1 MWMLNRI
8 LNSIAGNY
16 NQKEIN
22 RLNIITRDINYICD
36 TYDSLSDDELK
47 QNTQKFKERLQ
58 NWETLDG
65 ILPEAFA
72 TVKQACKRMSG
83 QTYELRW
90 EKMVWN
96 MVPYDVQLIWWI
108 VLHQGKIAEMKTGE
122 WKTLAATLPVYLNA
136 LEEKWVH
143 VVTVNDYLA
152 SRDAEWMWKLYEWLG
167 LSVGCVT
174 KETNMQNRRS
184 EYAKDITYIE
194 NSELGFDYLRDNL
207 VKSLKDR
214 SLTWRPLNYAIVD
227 EIDSILID
235 EARTPLIISQPK
247 EEATEKYQYYAKI
260 IQSLKPCS
268 TKKRVS
274 KWLLSELLSEDKKP
288 KNVEE
293 DGDYYIDEKT
303 KTASLSGEWIKKLE
317 WILNVE
323 NIYKDLWYEEIHH
336 IENALRAAAVYQKDK
351 DYIISGKEI
360 LIVDEH
366 TGRAMQG
373 RRFSEGLHQA
383 IEAKELV
390 EIKRE
395 SQTIAT
401 ITYQNFFKQYSKL
414 AGMTGTATTEW
425 EEFSSIYDLDVLSI
439 PTNKPIIRIDKT
451 DKVFY
456 NQKAKRNSVK
466 NEIKLRN
473 EIGQPLLIGTAN
485 IVTSEHLSK
494 ILEKESIP
502 HYVLNA
508 KFFEKEAH
516 IVSNAWKYKSVVVA
530 TNMAGRWTDIKLE
543 DWLNEKLS
551 KNYAKWI
558 EKNIKN
564 YNIKLIIY
572 SENEF
577 DYTIDAIKEKFGFTE
592 DDIIQAEKWWVVKE
606 KNKLKIMFNKNKKN
620 PEDIFVNIEIWSID
634 SKVLP
639 EFSLEVSYGLF
650 VLGTE
655 KHESRRIDNQ
665 LRGRSWR
672 QWDAGRSVF
681 YVALDDEI
689 MRKMWWERIQSMAS
703 IFLSKEDLET
713 LELTQ
718 KQFTSSI
725 ERSQKQIEAWHFGT
739 RKQLF
744 DYDSVVN
751 TQRQKIYK
759 QRDEIL
765 MSEQEEKLKDDY
777 VKQTKEK
784 ILQNIKLLIN
794 IKIKEAHSLKQP
806 ISDLLDTINKEF
818 NVDLESIKSQISK
831 DSNIIDFADQIVDI
845 IENKTKS
852 NFELISK
859 DKLYMI
865 FKDVYLHYIDNLWI
879 EHIDEMQYLRDKVGF
894 MWYAQQDPLIIYK
907 QESFEK
913 FKNLVLRIKSET
925 TNYILNI
932 DYKGIQ
938 EQENIEKIIV
948 EKQKTDP
955 NFLKK
960 LKTASTNIKDVVK
973 IIQEEQSMK
982 DKKVMFQD
990 EDGVEVLEIGEPQ
1003 KINQSTINSK
1013 IRPNDKVN
1021 VKYKNGKVEYDI
1033 KYKKVKDLIAKGECS
1048 II

>member
-1 MWMLNRI
+1 MLNRI
-8 LNSIAGNY
+8 LKSIAGNY

-22 RLNIITRDINYICD
+22 RLGIIVRDINHICS
-36 TYDSLSDDELK
+36 TYDTISDEELK
-47 QNTQKFKERLQ
+47 QNTQKFKERLK
-58 NWETLDG
+58 NWESLDA

-72 TVKQACKRMSG
+72 TVKQACKRMNWQS
-83 QTYELRW
+83 YEVRW
-90 EKMVWN
+90 EKMTWN
-96 MVPYDVQLIWWI
+96 MVPYDVQLIGWI
-108 VLHQGKIAEMKTGE
+108 VLHQGKIAEMKTWE

-136 LEEKWVH
+136 LTEKGVH

-152 SRDAEWMWKLYEWLG
+152 SRDAAWMWKLYERLD

-174 KETNMQNRRS
+174 KETNANNRRE
-184 EYAKDITYIE
+184 EYGKDITYIE

-207 VKSLKDR
+207 VKSMKDR

-260 IQSLKPCS
+260 IQALRPCS
-268 TKKRVS
+268 VKKRVS
-274 KWLLSELLSEDKKP
+274 KWLLSELLSDDKKP
-288 KNVEE
+288 KNLEE
-293 DGDYYIDEKT
+293 DWDYYIDEKT
-303 KTASLSGEWIKKLE
+303 KTASLSGEGIKKLE
-317 WILNVE
+317 WILNVD

-336 IENALRAAAVYQKDK
+336 IENALRAVAVYKKDK
-351 DYIISGKEI
+351 DYIVSGKEI

-366 TGRAMQG
+366 TGRAMQW
-373 RRFSEGLHQA
+373 RRFSEWLHQA
-383 IEAKELV
+383 IEAKEWV

-401 ITYQNFFKQYSKL
+401 ITYQNFFKQYAKL
-414 AGMTGTATTEW
+414 SGMTGTATTEG

-439 PTNKPIIRIDKT
+439 PTNKPTIRIDKT

-456 NQKAKRNSVK
+456 NQKAKWHSVK
-466 NEIKLRN
+466 EEIKLRN

-485 IVTSEHLSK
+485 IVTSEYLSK

-516 IVSNAWKYKSVVVA
+516 IVGNAWKYKSVVVA

-543 DWLNEKLS
+543 EGLNDKLA
-551 KNYAKWI
+551 KNYAKRI
-558 EKNIKN
+558 ENNLKN
-564 YNIKLIIY
+564 YTIKLLIY
-572 SENEF
+572 SEDEF
-577 DYTIDAIKEKFGFTE
+577 DYTIDAMKDKFWFTE
-592 DDIIQAEKWWVVKE
+592 KDILNSEKIGFE
-606 KNKLKIMFNKNKKN
+606 KDNKKLKIIFNKSKKTST
-620 PEDIFVNIEIWSID
+620 DIFATVEIANKESI
-634 SKVLP
+634 SLP
-639 EFSLEVSYGLF
+639 TFSLEISYGLF

-665 LRGRSWR
+665 LRGRSGR
-672 QWDAGRSVF
+672 QGDAGRSIF

-689 MRKMWWERIQSMAS
+689 MRKMWWERIQSMAAM
-703 IFLSKEDLET
+703 FLSKEDLES

-751 TQRQKIYK
+751 TQRQKIYG

-765 MSEQEEKLKDDY
+765 MSDQDDDLKKKYIENTKLK
-777 VKQTKEK
+777 
-784 ILQNIKLLIN
+784 ILEDINLLIN
-794 IKIKEAHSLKQP
+794 IKLNEAHSLKQP
-806 ISDLLDTINKEF
+806 IDDLIATINKEF
-818 NVDLESIKSQISK
+818 NVKLDDIKSKITNNT
-831 DSNIIDFADQIVDI
+831 NITIFAEEIVDEI
-845 IENKTKS
+845 KKKIKKS
-852 NFELISK
+852 FELINP

-865 FKDVYLHYIDNLWI
+865 FKDVNLHYIDNLWI
-879 EHIDEMQYLRDKVGF
+879 DHIDEMQYLRDKVWF

-907 QESFEK
+907 KESFDK
-913 FKNLVLRIKSET
+913 FRSLVLRIKSET

-932 DYKGIQ
+932 DYEGIK
-938 EQENIEKIIV
+938 EQEKIEKIII
-948 EKQKTDP
+948 ERQKTDP
-955 NFLKK
+955 NFISK
-960 LKTASTNIKDVVK
+960 LKSASTNIKDVMK
-973 IIQEEQSMK
+973 IIQEEK
-982 DKKVMFQD
+982 TVKEKKVLFQD
-990 EDGVEVLEIGEPQ
+990 EDGVEVLEIGEP
-1003 KINQSTINSK
+1003 KVKSTIQNSK
-1013 IRPNDKVN
+1013 LRPNDKVN
-1021 VKYKNGKVEYDI
+1021 IKYKNWKVEYDI
-1033 KYKKVKDLIAKGECS
+1033 KYKKVKDLIENWECD
-1048 II
+1048 IL

>member
-1 MWMLNRI
+1 MLDRI
-8 LNSIAGNY
+8 LKSIAGNY

-22 RLNIITRDINYICD
+22 RFGIIIRDINHICS
-36 TYDSLSDDELK
+36 TYDAISDDELK
-47 QNTQKFKERLQ
+47 QNTISFKERVK
-58 NWETLDG
+58 NWESLDS

-72 TVKQACKRMSG
+72 TVKQVCKRMNW
-83 QTYELRW
+83 QVYEVRW
-90 EKMVWN
+90 EKMTWN
-96 MVPYDVQLIWWI
+96 MIPYDVQLIWWI

-136 LEEKWVH
+136 LTQKWVH
-143 VVTVNDYLA
+143 IVTVNDYLA
-152 SRDAEWMWKLYEWLG
+152 SRDAAWMWKLYEWLG

-174 KETNMQNRRS
+174 KETNANHRRE

-207 VKSLKDR
+207 VKSMKDR

-260 IQSLKPCS
+260 IQTLRPCS
-268 TKKRVS
+268 VKKRVS
-274 KWLLSELLSEDKKP
+274 KWLLSELLSDEKKP
-288 KNVEE
+288 KNIE
-293 DGDYYIDEKT
+293 DDWDYYIDEKT
-303 KTASLSGEWIKKLE
+303 KTASLSGEWIERLE

-336 IENALRAAAVYQKDK
+336 IENALRAAAVYKKDK
-351 DYIISGKEI
+351 DYIISGQEI

-366 TGRAMQG
+366 TGRAMPW
-373 RRFSEGLHQA
+373 RRFSEWLHQA
-383 IEAKELV
+383 IEAKEWV

-401 ITYQNFFKQYSKL
+401 ITYQNFFKQYAKL
-414 AGMTGTATTEW
+414 SGMTGTATTEG
-425 EEFSSIYDLDVLSI
+425 EEFNSIYDLDVLSI
-439 PTNKPIIRIDKT
+439 PTNKPTIRIDKT

-456 NQKAKRNSVK
+456 NQKSKWNSVK
-466 NEIKLRN
+466 EEIKLRN

-485 IVTSEHLSK
+485 IVTSEYLSK
-494 ILEKESIP
+494 ILERESIP

-516 IVSNAWKYKSVVVA
+516 IVGNAGRYKSVVVA

-543 DWLNEKLS
+543 DGLNDKLS
-551 KNYAKWI
+551 KNYAKRI
-558 EKNIKN
+558 EKNLNN
-564 YNIKLIIY
+564 YNIKLLIY
-572 SENEF
+572 SEKEF
-577 DYTIDAIKEKFGFTE
+577 DYTIDAIKDKFWFTE
-592 DDIIQAEKWWVVKE
+592 DDILNSEKIWFEKE
-606 KNKLKIMFNKNKKN
+606 DKKLKIIFNKSKKN
-620 PEDIFVNIEIWSID
+620 PEDIFATIEIAAIE
-634 SKVLP
+634 SKSLP
-639 EFSLEVSYGLF
+639 DFSLEISYGLF

-665 LRGRSWR
+665 LRWRSWR

-703 IFLSKEDLET
+703 MFLSKEDLES

-718 KQFTSSI
+718 KQFTSAI

-744 DYDSVVN
+744 DYDSIVN
-751 TQRQKIYK
+751 TQRQKIYG

-765 MSEQEEKLKDDY
+765 MSDQSDDLKNNY
-777 VKQTKEK
+777 IETTKSK
-784 ILQNIKLLIN
+784 ILQDISLLIN
-794 IKIKEAHSLKQP
+794 IKLNEAHSLKQP
-806 ISDLLDTINKEF
+806 IDDLIATINKEF
-818 NVDLESIKSQISK
+818 NVNLEDIKSKITNN
-831 DSNIIDFADQIVDI
+831 SNITDFADDI
-845 IENKTKS
+845 IEVIKS
-852 NFELISK
+852 KIKKSFESINQ

-865 FKDVYLHYIDNLWI
+865 FKDVNLHYIDNLWI
-879 EHIDEMQYLRDKVGF
+879 EHIDEMQYLRDKVWF

-907 QESFEK
+907 KESFEK
-913 FKNLVLRIKSET
+913 FRNLVIRIKSET

-932 DYKGIQ
+932 DYEWIQ
-938 EQENIEKIIV
+938 EQEKVEKIII

-955 NFLKK
+955 NFINK
-960 LKTASTNIKDVVK
+960 LKSASNNIKDVMK
-973 IIQEEQSMK
+973 IIQEEK
-982 DKKVMFQD
+982 DIKEKKVIFQD
-990 EDGVEVLEIGEPQ
+990 EDGVEVLEIGEP
-1003 KINQSTINSK
+1003 KVNNTIVNSK
-1013 IRPNDKVN
+1013 LRPNDKVN
-1021 VKYKNGKVEYDI
+1021 VKYKNWKVEYDV
-1033 KYKKVKDLIAKGECS
+1033 KYKKIKDLIEKGECD
-1048 II
+1048 IL

>member
-1 MWMLNRI
+1 MLDRI
-8 LNSIAGNY
+8 LKSIAGNY

-22 RLNIITRDINYICD
+22 RLGIIVRDINHICT
-36 TYDSLSDDELK
+36 TYDALSDDELK
-47 QNTQKFKERLQ
+47 QNTQKFKNRIKD
-58 NWETLDG
+58 WESLDS

-72 TVKQACKRMSG
+72 TVKQTCKRMNW
-83 QTYELRW
+83 QTYEVRW
-90 EKMVWN
+90 EKMTWN

-122 WKTLAATLPVYLNA
+122 GKTLAATLPVYLNA
-136 LEEKWVH
+136 LTEKWVH

-152 SRDAEWMWKLYEWLG
+152 SRDAAWMWKLYEWLD
-167 LSVGCVT
+167 LSIGCVT
-174 KETNMQNRRS
+174 KETNASHRRE

-207 VKSLKDR
+207 VKSMKDR

-247 EEATEKYQYYAKI
+247 EEATEKYQYYSKI
-260 IQSLKPCS
+260 IQTLKPCS
-268 TKKRVS
+268 IKKRVS
-274 KWLLSELLSEDKKP
+274 KWLLSELLSDDKKP
-288 KNVEE
+288 KNSQE

-336 IENALRAAAVYQKDK
+336 IENALRASAVYKRDK

-366 TGRAMQG
+366 TGRAMPW
-373 RRFSEGLHQA
+373 RRFSEWLHQA

-414 AGMTGTATTEW
+414 SGMTGTATTEG
-425 EEFSSIYDLDVLSI
+425 EEFNSIYDLDVLSI
-439 PTNKPIIRIDKT
+439 PTNKPTIRIDKT

-466 NEIKLRN
+466 EEIRIRN

-485 IVTSEHLSK
+485 IVTSEYLSK

-508 KFFEKEAH
+508 KFFEKEAQ
-516 IVSNAWKYKSVVVA
+516 IVWNAGRYKSVVVA
-530 TNMAGRWTDIKLE
+530 TNMAWRGTDIKLE
-543 DWLNEKLS
+543 EGLNDKLA
-551 KNYAKWI
+551 KNYAKRI
-558 EKNIKN
+558 ETNLKN
-564 YNIKLIIY
+564 YNIKLLIY

-577 DYTIDAIKEKFGFTE
+577 DYTIDAIKEKFGLNEE
-592 DDIIQAEKWWVVKE
+592 DILNSEKTWFE
-606 KNKLKIMFNKNKKN
+606 KNNKKFRVIFNKSKKN
-620 PEDIFVNIEIWSID
+620 AEELFATIEIVDIE
-634 SKVLP
+634 SKSLP
-639 EFSLEVSYGLF
+639 DFYLEISYGLF

-665 LRGRSWR
+665 LRWRSWR
-672 QWDAGRSVF
+672 QWDAWRSVF

-703 IFLSKEDLET
+703 MFLSKDDLES

-718 KQFTSSI
+718 KQFTTSI

-744 DYDSVVN
+744 DYDSVVS
-751 TQRQKIYK
+751 TQRQKIYA

-765 MSEQEEKLKDDY
+765 MSEEDEDLKNKYIQDTKL
-777 VKQTKEK
+777 K
-784 ILQNIKLLIN
+784 ILQDIKLLIN
-794 IKIKEAHSLKQP
+794 IKLNEAHSLKQP
-806 ISDLLDTINKEF
+806 LDDLIATINKEF
-818 NVDLESIKSQISK
+818 NVNLENIKSKITNN
-831 DSNIIDFADQIVDI
+831 SNITDFADDIVDVI
-845 IENKTKS
+845 KS
-852 NFELISK
+852 KIHKSFESINQ

-865 FKDVYLHYIDNLWI
+865 FKDVNLHYIDNLWI
-879 EHIDEMQYLRDKVGF
+879 EHIDEMQYLRDKVWF
-894 MWYAQQDPLIIYK
+894 MGYAQQDPLIIYK
-907 QESFEK
+907 KESFEK
-913 FKNLVLRIKSET
+913 FRNLVIRIKSET
-925 TNYILNI
+925 TNYILNV
-932 DYKGIQ
+932 DYEWIK
-938 EQENIEKIIV
+938 EQEKVEKIII

-955 NFLKK
+955 NFINK
-960 LKTASTNIKDVVK
+960 LKSASNNIKDVMK
-973 IIQEEQSMK
+973 IIQEEKSVK
-982 DKKVMFQD
+982 EKKVIFQD
-990 EDGVEVLEIGEPQ
+990 EDGVEVLEVGEP
-1003 KINQSTINSK
+1003 KVVNTIANNK
-1013 IRPNDKVN
+1013 LRPNDKVN
-1021 VKYKNGKVEYDI
+1021 IKYKNWKVEYDV
-1033 KYKKVKDLIAKGECS
+1033 KYKKVKDLIEKWDCD
-1048 II
+1048 IL